1 MEFVAASKFVG
12 KALISRY
19 DSPNDRPTGSTHIS
33 GGEDYDSAWGSKGNS
48 SWSAKL
54 SPGNLRADWKPA
66 PVPAAR
72 LESDFWSNLK
82 PKPSDNQNP
91 FEPLM
96 QSFAARR
103 DQMGSPPQNNN
114 MVTRGGWPAG
124 GKYHKQTGTWASD
137 DDAPPSGMPGRA
149 PKYNWTH
156 QQFVRPSPQ
165 ANF

>member
-1 MEFVAASKFVG
+1 MGARGRALSNVAFRRPCAGGSAVTRANSASR
-12 KALISRY
+12 AAR
-19 DSPNDRPTGSTHIS
+19 R
-33 GGEDYDSAWGSKGNS
+33 EA
-48 SWSAKL
+48 AL
-54 SPGNLRADWKPA
+54 SPGLGL
-66 PVPAAR
+66 AAR

-103 DQMGSPPQNNN
+103 DQVGSPPQNNN